1 MFKVVIVGIFIF
13 LIVGIV
19 SISFWYKNKDESLGS
34 LHLKKNIVE
43 PRLLTIK
50 EIDILTAN
58 SNYYITILNKVN

>member
-13 LIVGIV
+13 LVVGIV
-19 SISFWYKNKDESLGS
+19 SISFWYKNQDESLGS
-34 LHLKKNIVE
+34 LHLKKNIIE

-58 SNYYITILNKVN
+58 SNYYITILNKVH